1 MGVCERWCSPG
12 GAPVFGHGPLLTPQP
27 PAAGQLPGLERVL
40 GSAPVRAGLRLGA
53 SPTLGRE
60 PLFPPPPQPHGTSW
74 KVKTPH
80 PTQTGSPARRDHLC
94 PPTAWLPLA
103 LLSPWGS
110 QPGAPPP
117 APPGLD
123 IHRCQSHVPLGHGA
137 AQNPNLLPCT
147 PSPLAHPVRLSA
159 YLSGEGGRPDP
170 CPGRGSPAQR
180 PGAF

>member
-1 MGVCERWCSPG
+1 MQPWG
-12 GAPVFGHGPLLTPQP
+12 GPSVRTRAPPDP
-27 PAAGQLPGLERVL
+27 PAPSRRPAPRPGAG
-40 GSAPVRAGLRLGA
+40 AGLSPSASWAQTGGQPHVGKGA
-53 SPTLGRE
+53 TL
-60 PLFPPPPQPHGTSW
+60 PPPPPQPHGTSW